1 MLLTK
6 TKATYD
12 DLMQAEG
19 KAELIDG
26 EIVRFMSTR
35 GDAGFA
41 GDEIFSWLREYSR
54 RTRWGRAIG
63 DNKGFKVNLPRR
75 QSFSP
80 DAAFYVGPNPGKK
93 FYEGAP
99 LFAVEVR
106 SKNDYGATAEEI
118 KMATKRD
125 EYFLA
130 GTKVVWDIDVL
141 GEIVVRK
148 YTAEAPDTPTEFRR
162 GEVADAEPALPDW
175 TIPVDALFDE

>member
-1 MLLTK
+1 MVTK
-6 TKATYD
+6 TRATYD
-12 DLMQAEG
+12 DLMQVEG
-19 KAELIDG
+19 KAEIIDG
-26 EIVRFMSTR
+26 EIVEFMAT
-35 GDAGFA
+35 GAMPGYA
-41 GDEIFSWLREYSR
+41 GDEIFVWLREYAR
-54 RTRWGRAIG
+54 RTRSGTAIG

-80 DAAFYVGPNPGKK
+80 DAAYYVGKSPKMD

-106 SKNDYGATAEEI
+106 SKNDYGATAERE
-118 KMATKRD
+118 MATKRD

-130 GTKVVWDIDVL
+130 GTKVVWDVDVL

-175 TIPVDALFDE
+175 TIPIDALFDE

>member
-1 MLLTK
+1 MVTK
-6 TKATYD
+6 IRATYD
-12 DLMQAEG
+12 DLMQVEG

-26 EIVRFMSTR
+26 EIVEFMAT
-35 GDAGFA
+35 GAMPGFA

-54 RTRWGRAIG
+54 RTKWGRAIG

-80 DAAFYVGPNPGKK
+80 DTAFYVGPNPGMD

-106 SKNDYGATAEEI
+106 SENDYGLAAEI

-125 EYFLA
+125 EYFAA
-130 GTKVVWDIDVL
+130 GTKVVWDVDTDSDTVI
-141 GEIVVRK
+141 RK
-148 YTAEAPDTPTEFRR
+148 YTAEAPDAPTEFRR
-162 GEVADAEPALPDW
+162 GEVADAEPALPGW
-175 TIPVDALFDE
+175 TLPVDALFDE